1 MKIIDFE
8 KEGNVV
14 RFFYG
19 DDDCQDYWG
28 DDWNDIP
35 YEHNAGT
42 VYERYVKGY
51 IDIAL
56 NMNHNVL
63 EPSQSIAY
71 FNSPYSKQD
80 MKDRMIPCILVG
92 TINDLDDIIYNS
104 KNYYASYKEIA
115 MDSRIKKVFFG
126 DDISVLDDIGVKI
139 YEKTIN

>member
-28 DDWNDIP
+28 DDWDDVP
-35 YEHNAGT
+35 YEHNAEM
-42 VYERYVKGY
+42 VCERYVKGY

-56 NMNHNVL
+56 NMNHIVL
-63 EPSQSIAY
+63 EPSQSIAC

-92 TINDLDDIIYNS
+92 TINDLDDIIYS
-104 KNYYASYKEIA
+104 PKNHYASYKEIA

>member
-28 DDWNDIP
+28 DDWDDIP
-35 YEHNAGT
+35 YEHNAGM

-56 NMNHNVL
+56 NMNYIVL
-63 EPSQSIAY
+63 EPSQSITY

-80 MKDRMIPCILVG
+80 MKDRMIPCILIG

-104 KNYYASYKEIA
+104 KNHYVSYKEIVT
-115 MDSRIKKVFFG
+115 DSRIKRVSFG

-139 YEKTIN
+139 YEKNY